1 MKRAL
6 FGAAVAFAVL
16 FTYAGLCA
24 FVAWGSSPA
33 EWEHG
38 SRFIVGVVG
47 VWLTV
52 AAFAVAYIGGRHD

>member
-1 MKRAL
+1 M
-6 FGAAVAFAVL
+6 AFAVL

-47 VWLTV
+47 VGLTV